1 VNEIL
6 ALGIILFFG
15 WLGGWLISRIKIPA
29 VTGYILM
36 GLALG
41 VSALH
46 IISPEWNAKLSW
58 LINFALILIAFTVGG
73 KLDVRRLA
81 KMGRYIGNIVIFETL
96 FAYSFIFV
104 FVKISGFSLPLS
116 LIIASLGAATAPA
129 VTVLV
134 LNEYKAKGPV
144 STVLL
149 ACVGIDDALGLTLYA
164 ISASFA
170 HVLLHGGHISIG
182 IIILQVFLDIS
193 ISLILG
199 IMGGFLLSFIVKVVR
214 YKVELLTI
222 VLGTILL
229 ITGLIQNPIRGIHFS
244 PLLSSM
250 AMGFIVINY
259 SRRKM
264 DIFEVLENFG
274 LPFYTIYFVLAGA
287 KLQIKKLIELG
298 VTAIAYLVGRILGK
312 FTGAY
317 IGAIIGK
324 APKNVRNYTGLGPI
338 SQAGIAIGLAL
349 IAANEFPE
357 LSSNIIAIA
366 LGTTIVTEILG
377 PFMTKFAISR
387 AGEIG
392 KRK

>member
-1 VNEIL
+1 MNEIL
-6 ALGIILFFG
+6 VLGIILFFG
-15 WLGGWLISRIKIPA
+15 YLGGWLISRIKVPA
-29 VTGYILM
+29 VTGYILV

-46 IISPEWNAKLSW
+46 IISPEWNMKLSW

-73 KLDVRRLA
+73 ELDIKKLR
-81 KMGRYIGNIVIFETL
+81 KMGKYIGSIVIFETL
-96 FAYSFIFV
+96 FAYIFIFV

-116 LIIASLGAATAPA
+116 LIIAALGAATAPA

-134 LNEYKAKGPV
+134 LNEYNARGPV

-170 HVLLHGGHISIG
+170 HGMLHGGHISIG
-182 IIILQVFLDIS
+182 TIILEVFLDIS
-193 ISLILG
+193 ISIILG
-199 IMGGFLLSFIVKVVR
+199 IIGGFLLSYIVKVVR
-214 YKVELLTI
+214 YKLEMLTI

-229 ITGLIQNPIRGIHFS
+229 VTGGLQNPIRGIHFS

-259 SRRKM
+259 SQKKR
-264 DIFEVLENFG
+264 DIFGVLENFG

-287 KLQIKKLIELG
+287 KLQIKKLIQLG
-298 VTAIAYLVGRILGK
+298 ITAIAYIVGRISGK

-317 IGAIIGK
+317 IGAVIGK
-324 APKNVRNYTGLGPI
+324 APKNVRNYTGFGLI

-349 IAANEFPE
+349 VAANEFPE

-377 PFMTKFAISR
+377 PFMTKFAITR
-387 AGEIG
+387 AGEMG
-392 KRK
+392 KRR